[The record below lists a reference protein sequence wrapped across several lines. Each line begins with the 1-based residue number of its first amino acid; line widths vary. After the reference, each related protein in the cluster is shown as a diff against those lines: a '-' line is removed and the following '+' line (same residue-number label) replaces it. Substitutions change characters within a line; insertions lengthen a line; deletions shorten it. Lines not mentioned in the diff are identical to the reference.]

1 MVVEWN
7 LGGGRVGLG
16 AFFRHFWTI
25 SCAVLAFAK
34 KATAFEEILVF
45 ENPVKIFLLGFF
57 YRDRSLEYQPAK

>member
-16 AFFRHFWTI
+16 TFFRHFWTI
-25 SCAVLAFAK
+25 PCAVQTFAK

-45 ENPVKIFLLGFF
+45 ENLG
-57 YRDRSLEYQPAK
+57 

>member
-16 AFFRHFWTI
+16 AFFRHLWTI
-25 SCAVLAFAK
+25 HCAVLAFAK

-45 ENPVKIFLLGFF
+45 ENLG
-57 YRDRSLEYQPAK
+57 